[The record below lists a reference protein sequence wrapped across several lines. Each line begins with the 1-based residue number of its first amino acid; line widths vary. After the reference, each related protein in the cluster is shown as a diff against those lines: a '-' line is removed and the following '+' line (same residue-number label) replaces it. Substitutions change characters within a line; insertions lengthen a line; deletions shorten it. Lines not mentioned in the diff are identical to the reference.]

1 MQARPKANLCLLPHL
16 SMASSKGLGKC
27 CEMRETVSVRYGRV
41 CREFR
46 MHSLLAYV
54 VGSSKQTLRAVFC
67 LNDWAGNLGRQILN
81 KPLDVIAVHLNT
93 EVCYRGAKG
102 IR

>member
-1 MQARPKANLCLLPHL
+1 
-16 SMASSKGLGKC
+16 MASRKGLGKC
-27 CEMRETVSVRYGRV
+27 WEMGQTVVSVCYGRV
-41 CREFR
+41 CREFQ

-93 EVCYRGAKG
+93 GLLQRS
-102 IR
+102 